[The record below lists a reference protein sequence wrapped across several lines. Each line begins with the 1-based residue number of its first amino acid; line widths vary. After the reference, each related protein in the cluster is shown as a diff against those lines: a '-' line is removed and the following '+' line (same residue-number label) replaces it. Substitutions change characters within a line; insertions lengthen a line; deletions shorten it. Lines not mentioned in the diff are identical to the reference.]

1 MRSRGPA
8 NYRADPYTS
17 RTSGSLARSP
27 AERLEPTRPPARPR
41 RRRMEGEVRYSS
53 PALRIVSGLFTFI
66 LLLMLLAG
74 GVAFLFDSQIEAP
87 GPLDRARVV
96 VIPKGEGA
104 HEIAA
109 RLEREGV
116 VSDRRLFIAGYLWT
130 KFAGWMDGS
139 KPVQLKAGEFEVK
152 QNTSIRQLVDLLSE
166 GKTVSYRITVP
177 EGLTSHQIVERLKAD
192 QALSGEITDMPEE
205 GTLLPET
212 FIVPRGA
219 SRQAVVDT
227 MAAEQRKLLE
237 RVWDL
242 RRKDLPLKTPKDAV
256 ILASIVEKESGRN
269 DERSRVAA
277 VFVNRLRQNMR
288 LQSDPTIVYGLL
300 GGQSVWSRA
309 IMKTEIAQKTSH
321 NTYQIDGLPPTPICN
336 PGRAAI
342 EAVLNPADTKELY
355 FVADGAG
362 SHIFAENLK
371 DHNANVLKWR
381 TVEKEIKA
389 KAEAKA
395 AAAAAPAPGDTPTTA
410 AAPATPSPATKT
422 RAVVH
427 SAPPPKGQPA
437 PNAKAVDPK
446 AQQQPAAA
454 AQTGTEAKAKP

>member
-1 MRSRGPA
+1 M
-8 NYRADPYTS
+8 
-17 RTSGSLARSP
+17 
-27 AERLEPTRPPARPR
+27 
-41 RRRMEGEVRYSS
+41 
-53 PALRIVSGLFTFI
+53 SGLFTFT
-66 LLLMLLAG
+66 LLLMLFAG
-74 GVAFLFDSQIEAP
+74 GVAFLFDSQIDAA
-87 GPLDRARVV
+87 GPLARARVV

-116 VSDRRLFIAGYLWT
+116 VGDRRLFIAGYMWT
-130 KFAGWMDGS
+130 KFAAWMEGG

-177 EGLTSHQIVERLKAD
+177 EGLTSHQIAERLKAD
-192 QALSGEITDMPEE
+192 QALSGEITDAPAE

-242 RRKDLPLKTPKDAV
+242 RRKDVPLKSPQDAV
-256 ILASIVEKESGRN
+256 ILASIVEKEVGRN

-309 IMKTEIAQKTSH
+309 IMKTEIAQKTTH

-362 SHIFAENLK
+362 GHIFAETLK
-371 DHNANVLKWR
+371 DHNANVQKWR

-389 KAEAKA
+389 KAEAKN
-395 AAAAAPAPGDTPTTA
+395 APTPGPGDTPTTA
-410 AAPATPSPATKT
+410 AASTVPAPATKT
-422 RAVVH
+422 KAVIRT
-427 SAPPPKGQPA
+427 APPPKGQPA
-437 PNAKAVDPK
+437 PQAKAADPNK
-446 AQQQPAAA
+446 AQQQPAAS
-454 AQTGTEAKAKP
+454 AQSGTDAKAKP

>member
-8 NYRADPYTS
+8 NHPADPYFS

-41 RRRMEGEVRYSS
+41 RRRLEGEARSTS
-53 PALRIVSGLFTFI
+53 PVFRVLSGLFTFV
-66 LLLMLLAG
+66 LLIMLAAG
-74 GVAFLFDSQIEAP
+74 GAAFLFDSKIEAP
-87 GPLDRARVV
+87 GPLDRPRLV
-96 VIPKGEGA
+96 VIPKGEGT

-109 RLEREGV
+109 RLERDGI

-130 KFAGWMDGS
+130 RFSAWMEGG

-166 GKTVSYRITVP
+166 GKTVAYRITIP
-177 EGLTSHQIVERLKAD
+177 EGLTTHQIVDRLKAD
-192 QALSGEITDMPEE
+192 QSLSGEVTAEPTE

-212 FIVPRGA
+212 FVVPRGA
-219 SRQAVVDT
+219 SRQAVLDT
-227 MAAEQRKLLE
+227 MASEQRKVLE
-237 RVWDL
+237 KAWEG
-242 RRKDLPLKTPKDAV
+242 RRKDLPLKKPEDAV
-256 ILASIVEKESGRN
+256 ILASIVEKEAGRN
-269 DERSRVAA
+269 DERGRVAA
-277 VFVNRLRQNMR
+277 VFINRLKQNMR

-300 GGQSVWSRA
+300 GGQAVWNRT

-362 SHIFAENLK
+362 GHVFAETLK

-381 TVEKEIKA
+381 TVEKEMKA

-395 AAAAAPAPGDTPTTA
+395 AGAASPGDTPTTA
-410 AAPATPSPATKT
+410 AAPAAPANKKT
-422 RAVVH
+422 RAVIH
-427 SAPPPKGQPA
+427 KAPPPKGQPA
-437 PNAKAVDPK
+437 TQVKAPDAKDPH
-446 AQQQPAAA
+446 PVAA
-454 AQTGTEAKAKP
+454 AQPGSEAKAKP

>member
-8 NYRADPYTS
+8 NHRADPYFS

-41 RRRMEGEVRYSS
+41 RRRLEGGESRRAS
-53 PALRIVSGLFTFI
+53 PVFKVLSGLFTFV
-66 LLLMLLAG
+66 LLIMLAAG
-74 GVAFLFDSQIEAP
+74 GAAFMFDRKIEAP
-87 GPLDRARVV
+87 GPLDRPRLV
-96 VIPKGEGA
+96 VIPKGEGT

-109 RLEREGV
+109 RLERDGI

-130 KFAGWMDGS
+130 KFSAWMDGS
-139 KPVQLKAGEFEVK
+139 KAVQLKAGEFEIK
-152 QNTSIRQLVDLLSE
+152 QNASIRQLVDLLSE
-166 GKTVSYRITVP
+166 GKTVAYRITVP
-177 EGLTSHQIVERLKAD
+177 EGLTTHQVVERLKAD
-192 QALSGEITDMPEE
+192 QNLSGEIAAEPAE

-219 SRQAVVDT
+219 SRQAVLDT
-227 MAAEQRKLLE
+227 MNSEQRKVLE
-237 RVWDL
+237 KAWEA
-242 RRKDLPLKTPKDAV
+242 RRKDLPLKAPEDAV
-256 ILASIVEKESGRN
+256 ILASIVEKETGRN

-277 VFVNRLRQNMR
+277 VFINRLKQNMR

-300 GGQSVWSRA
+300 GGQSVWNRV
-309 IMKTEIAQKTSH
+309 IMKTEIAQRTSH

-362 SHIFAENLK
+362 GHIFAETLK

-381 TVEKEIKA
+381 TVEKEMKA

-395 AAAAAPAPGDTPTTA
+395 AAASNSGDTPTTA
-410 AAPATPSPATKT
+410 AAPATTASKKT
-422 RAVVH
+422 RAVIH
-427 SAPPPKGQPA
+427 KAPPPKAQPA
-437 PNAKAVDPK
+437 DPSK
-446 AQQQPAAA
+446 IPPAGQDQHPVAASQPS
-454 AQTGTEAKAKP
+454 TEVKAKP